1 MQLKE
6 ENAMDLTNMKKSF
19 FGYNKFAVSNY
30 ISALESDYNKKIQD
44 IQKESMDTQA
54 SLRSQID
61 AVREKQEEELQK
73 LRDKIDAL
81 TQEKDSLRRDHETI
95 ADALLDAQE
104 YAHRLKQQADE
115 RAAQR
120 DAEHLQMLSVQ
131 QGKVK
136 EFDSRLRSVL
146 DEIREVL
153 QTASDDLSEKAEN
166 LQEAGQSI
174 EEEKGRYMPA
184 EEDNAGAALSE
195 GEASG
200 EESISV
206 DDESAVKSAEQE
218 QAESEA
224 KEQAEEEQ
232 TVGNASE
239 QTSDGAAAED
249 ADLGT
254 AHHEAVNRF
263 TQAAGEIAEKAAVR
277 AE

>member
-1 MQLKE
+1 
-6 ENAMDLTNMKKSF
+6 MDLTNMKKSF

-30 ISALESDYNKKIQD
+30 ISALESDYNKKIQE

-54 SLRSQID
+54 NLRGQLD

-73 LRDKIDAL
+73 LRDKIDTL
-81 TQEKDSLRRDHETI
+81 TQEKDSLRRNHETI

-104 YAHRLKQQADE
+104 YAQRLKQQADE

-120 DAEHLQMLSVQ
+120 DAEHLQLLSVQ

-136 EFDSRLRSVL
+136 EFDSRLRVVL

-153 QTASDDLSEKAEN
+153 QAASDDLSEKAEN
-166 LQEAGQSI
+166 LQEAGQRI
-174 EEEKGRYMPA
+174 EEEKERYMPA
-184 EEDNAGAALSE
+184 EEGNAGDNPPE
-195 GEASG
+195 G
-200 EESISV
+200 EESSEV
-206 DDESAVKSAEQE
+206 SFAGDDEPAVKNTEEEPVQEGTEVQAEAEQAADESAAE
-218 QAESEA
+218 
-224 KEQAEEEQ
+224 
-232 TVGNASE
+232 
-239 QTSDGAAAED
+239 AAD
-249 ADLGT
+249 QGT